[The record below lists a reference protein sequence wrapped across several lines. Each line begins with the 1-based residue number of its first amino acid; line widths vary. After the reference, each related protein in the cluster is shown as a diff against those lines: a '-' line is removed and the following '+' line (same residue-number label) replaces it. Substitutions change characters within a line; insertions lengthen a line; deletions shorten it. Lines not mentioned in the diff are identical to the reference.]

1 MPALIW
7 YPPSDCGRAA
17 YDTVDCSISALPWV
31 ISRGVELRLNEEV
44 EAMSRAGQKM
54 AVVAFSPSVLER
66 PRPKRP
72 AIEKSDICTQ
82 STTRSDGAHV
92 VSRGVI
98 PF

>member
-1 MPALIW
+1 
-7 YPPSDCGRAA
+7 
-17 YDTVDCSISALPWV
+17 
-31 ISRGVELRLNEEV
+31 
-44 EAMSRAGQKM
+44 MSRAGPKM
-54 AVVAFSPSVLER
+54 AVVVFSSSVLEC

-98 PF
+98 VPFRMEILSQSEHENARHLSLSKN

>member
-44 EAMSRAGQKM
+44 GGDVTCWTKNGGGGVLILRA
-54 AVVAFSPSVLER
+54 
-66 PRPKRP
+66 
-72 AIEKSDICTQ
+72 
-82 STTRSDGAHV
+82 
-92 VSRGVI
+92 
-98 PF
+98 